1 MANRHVVIS
10 VGDEVRLDCG
20 IPETHFGQGMFVTNR
35 IMGTLP
41 FTVGARVVI
50 GDAEIGQ
57 IVAIHPSALD
67 DRWDIHYEMVAEMA
81 EQVPAQ
87 AEAVPATRRRRRKKI
102 ASPPATT
109 EIGPVEAE
117 AAIAQ
122 ASVTLREIETGV
134 PDAVGD

>member
-1 MANRHVVIS
+1 MANKHVVILM
-10 VGDEVRLDCG
+10 GDEVRLDCG
-20 IPETHFGQGMFVTNR
+20 IPADHFGQGYFVTNR

-50 GDAEIGQ
+50 EDEMIGQ
-57 IVAIHPSALD
+57 VVAIHPSALD
-67 DRWDIHYEMVAEMA
+67 DRWDIHYETVAEVA

-87 AEAVPATRRRRRKKI
+87 TEAVPATRRRRRKKVTP
-102 ASPPATT
+102 PPAPA

-122 ASVTLREIETGV
+122 ASATLREIETGV